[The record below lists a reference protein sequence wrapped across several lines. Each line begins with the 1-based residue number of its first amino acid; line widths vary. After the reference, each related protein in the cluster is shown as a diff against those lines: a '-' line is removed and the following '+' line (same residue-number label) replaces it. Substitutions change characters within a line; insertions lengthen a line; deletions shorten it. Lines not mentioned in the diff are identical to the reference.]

1 MRSGSEALSERGPSV
16 TAQRTLRVTIPLAG
30 FNRSG
35 GVKTLILLAGAMAER
50 GWRVRI
56 VAPDYTAESPL
67 PLPSRI
73 EVVRLATGSGPS
85 GLRMIRFYLR
95 LARVAAR
102 DTDVCVANFYLT
114 AHASFLGRLMNRG
127 VRVVYFL
134 QGDEAESHGRL
145 AEAPFVSRWIR
156 FALARASYRLP
167 LPMLCVSH
175 WLRRQVR
182 RPDAVVVGQGIDLA
196 VFRARHRDQP
206 PARVAVGTIGAV
218 ARAKGYADVLAALAQ
233 FADASFDLVIAV
245 LDDRLPMP
253 ASLRAE
259 QRTAVTEPEMADFY
273 AACDIFVFASHRE
286 GFGLPPLEAMASGCA
301 VVTTDCG
308 GVADFAR
315 HGENCLI
322 VPPGDS
328 AALAAAIGRLLGDG
342 ALRRKLAAGAIR
354 TAASWPRERMTT
366 AFMDGVA
373 QVAC

>member
-1 MRSGSEALSERGPSV
+1 MRSGSEALSERGQPV
-16 TAQRTLRVTIPLAG
+16 MAQRALRVTIPLAG

-56 VAPDYTAESPL
+56 VAPDYAAESPL

-114 AHASFLGRLMNRG
+114 AHASFLARLMNRG

-145 AEAPFVSRWIR
+145 AEAPLVSRWIR

-196 VFRARHRDQP
+196 VFRARNRDQP

-218 ARAKGYADVLAALAQ
+218 ARTKGYADVLAALAQ

-245 LDDRLPMP
+245 LDDRIPMP

-315 HGENCLI
+315 HDENCLI

-328 AALAAAIGRLLGDG
+328 AALAAAIG
-342 ALRRKLAAGAIR
+342 AAARRWRAAPEIGGR
-354 TAASWPRERMTT
+354 RRPHGRVVAA
-366 AFMDGVA
+366 
-373 QVAC
+373 

>member
-1 MRSGSEALSERGPSV
+1 M
-16 TAQRTLRVTIPLAG
+16 AQRALRVTIPLAG

-35 GVKTLILLAGAMAER
+35 GVRTLILLAGAMAER
-50 GWRVRI
+50 GWRVRL
-56 VAPDYTAESPL
+56 VVPDYTAESPL
-67 PLPSRI
+67 PLPSRL
-73 EVVRLATGSGPS
+73 EVVRLPTGSGPS
-85 GLRMIRFYLR
+85 GLRMICFYLR
-95 LARVAAR
+95 LARAAAR

-114 AHASFLGRLMNRG
+114 AHAAFLARLMNRG
-127 VRVVYFL
+127 LRVVYFL

-145 AEAPFVSRWIR
+145 AEAPLFSRWIR

-196 VFRARHRDQP
+196 IFRNRNRDQP

-218 ARAKGYADVLAALAQ
+218 ARTKGYADVLAALAQ
-233 FADASFDLVIAV
+233 FADASFDFVIAA
-245 LDDRLPMP
+245 LDDRIPMP
-253 ASLRAE
+253 ASPRAQ

-308 GVADFAR
+308 GVSDFAR
-315 HGENCLI
+315 HDENCLI

-328 AALAAAIGRLLGDG
+328 AALAAAIGRLLEDG
-342 ALRRKLAAGAIR
+342 ALRQKLAAGAVR